1 MINFPRIKVRKMPE
15 LESSQDIPTSSRSST
30 SSFVK
35 PELAKDCDC
44 DHANQIKNRRQRGQQ
59 RRKQDNS
66 TSQNKDNCL
75 MVDNAIDLS
84 ATSASGIEP
93 IVKVV
98 TFQKNARARR
108 VRHRN
113 QISEKERHDI
123 WYGDSDYK
131 EIKRRAVETV
141 KRMLKAEKR
150 GEVFVDD
157 DNYSARGLE
166 SRMKKNATERKK
178 FKTYAR
184 DLVLDEQEEQ
194 NDLGIICPGRI
205 RRAYLKVS
213 SIAITKAQAVGRKDT
228 EAVNNTSLPEI
239 LQIINIEHNSI

>member
-1 MINFPRIKVRKMPE
+1 MINFPRIKVQKMPK
-15 LESSQDIPTSSRSST
+15 LETSQDTSTSSRSST
-30 SSFVK
+30 SSFIK
-35 PELAKDCDC
+35 PELSKDRDC
-44 DHANQIKNRRQRGQQ
+44 EHVNQIKDRRQRGQQ

-66 TSQNKDNCL
+66 TSQNKDNSL
-75 MVDNAIDLS
+75 MVHNSIGLS
-84 ATSASGIEP
+84 ATSASGIDP
-93 IVKVV
+93 IVKKVV
-98 TFQKNARARR
+98 TFQKTARARR
-108 VRHRN
+108 VRPRN
-113 QISEKERHDI
+113 QYSEKERHDI

-131 EIKRRAVETV
+131 EIKRRALETV

-150 GEVFVDD
+150 GGFVDD

-166 SRMKKNATERKK
+166 SRMKKNAIERKK

-184 DLVLDEQEEQ
+184 DLVLGEQEEQ

-205 RRAYLKVS
+205 SRIYLEAS

-228 EAVNNTSLPEI
+228 EAVNNISLPEI